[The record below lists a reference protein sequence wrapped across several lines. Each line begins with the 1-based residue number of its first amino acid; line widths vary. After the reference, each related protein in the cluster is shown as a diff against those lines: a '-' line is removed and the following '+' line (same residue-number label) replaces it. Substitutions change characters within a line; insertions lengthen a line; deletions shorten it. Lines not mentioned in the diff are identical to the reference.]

1 MTNYS
6 SELLELAEAAPEYVP
21 EQVTLPHNR
30 AMPLRDFM
38 REPRPTLQYHIKGML
53 PFGGKMTISAQA
65 KGFKTTLLIEMGLC
79 AAVGNV
85 SYLDFEFGEPVR
97 TLFVDPEL
105 SDGLRAER
113 LSWIGRTAPEWIDK
127 KLAAQNF
134 HVLETAHGRPSL
146 WAEHP
151 RCAQSRL
158 ELEQAIAN
166 LDIKILLVDS
176 LYMTF
181 AGMDENAANNMTM
194 ALDYL
199 GDLANRFGVAIIL
212 THHFNK
218 SGTGARGSSVYQGW
232 GESDLSISRVDN
244 APDVVKVDALLRCAF
259 PKGFPAFWRKPDENT
274 AWFERVPEGWSPE
287 KPGRKAKVT
296 PQLAVMVLRDCGRAL
311 KYGEY
316 VQTLKEAAGCGRS
329 AATDAIS
336 QAVSEGAVIK
346 GAGLYALPQ
355 KHQPPSPGI
364 QLGLFG
370 HSDSD
375 AGS

>member
-1 MTNYS
+1 MRDDADLMNLVETEPEY
-6 SELLELAEAAPEYVP
+6 APEPV
-21 EQVTLPHNR
+21 VAPHNR
-30 AMPLRDFM
+30 ALTLRDFM
-38 REPRPTLQYHIKGML
+38 QEPRPKLEYHIRGIL
-53 PFGGKMTISAQA
+53 PHGGKMTLSAQA
-65 KGFKTTLLIEMGLC
+65 KGFKTTLLIEIGLC

-85 SYLDFEFGEPVR
+85 SYLNFEFGEPVR

-158 ELEQAIAN
+158 ELEQAIAD
-166 LDIKILLVDS
+166 LDIKVLLVDS

-199 GDLANRFGVAIIL
+199 GDLANRYGVAIIL

-218 SGTGARGSSVYQGW
+218 SGTVARGSSVYQGW

-259 PKGFPAFWRKPDENT
+259 PKGFPAYWRKPNEQS
-274 AWFERVPEGWSPE
+274 AWFDLMPEGWRPDQ
-287 KPGRKAKVT
+287 PGRKAKVSPT
-296 PQLAVMVLRDCGRAL
+296 LALMAIRDA
-311 KYGEY
+311 
-316 VQTLKEAAGCGRS
+316 GRS
-329 AATDAIS
+329 LT
-336 QAVSEGAVIK
+336 
-346 GAGLYALPQ
+346 LLR
-355 KHQPPSPGI
+355 H
-364 QLGLFG
+364 F
-370 HSDSD
+370 HSR
-375 AGS
+375 